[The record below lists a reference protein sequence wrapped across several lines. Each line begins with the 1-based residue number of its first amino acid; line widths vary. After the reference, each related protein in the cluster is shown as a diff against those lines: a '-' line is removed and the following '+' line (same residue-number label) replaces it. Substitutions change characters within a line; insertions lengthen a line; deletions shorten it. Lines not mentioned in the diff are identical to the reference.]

1 MRLYNT
7 PPSLLLVFQ
16 TKRLISMA
24 LGHRKSVNATCVPML
39 IWRQIYG
46 KETKYRT
53 AKFEAR
59 LHPGALILSHL
70 SNALGSKYN
79 VHVHVHVCTY
89 ASEKRTTSLSVGMSA
104 LAAMS
109 GAVRA
114 LIMAPATA

>member
-24 LGHRKSVNATCVPML
+24 LGHRKSVNAICVPML
-39 IWRQIYG
+39 IWRQIYDIEI
-46 KETKYRT
+46 KQRT

-59 LHPGALILSHL
+59 LHPGALILPHL

-79 VHVHVHVCTY
+79 VCTY